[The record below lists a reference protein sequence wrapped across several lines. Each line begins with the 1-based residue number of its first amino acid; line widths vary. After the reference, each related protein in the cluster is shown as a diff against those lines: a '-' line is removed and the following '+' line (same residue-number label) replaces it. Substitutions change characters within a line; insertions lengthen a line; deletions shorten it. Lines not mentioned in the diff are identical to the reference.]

1 MGRPL
6 SKAKPMLRPD
16 LIEEARP
23 TAFGPAAPLRGTL
36 RVPGDKSISHRAL
49 MLSALA
55 LGRSRIEGLLEGSDV
70 LATAAALRAMGA
82 GIARGSDGV
91 WVVDGV
97 GTGSL
102 LQPEGALDMGN
113 SGTSARLL
121 MGLIASH
128 PISATIT
135 GDASLSRR
143 PMERVMAPLRRLGAE
158 FSASPGGRLPL
169 TMRGIS
175 PAAPLDHR
183 MTVASA
189 QVKSAILLAG
199 LNIAGVTRVFEP
211 VPTRDHSERMLKR
224 FGADLSVEAEAG
236 GEWIS
241 IRGEADLRPQS
252 IRVPADPSSAA
263 FLAVAALIVPGSEL
277 RIAGVGMNP
286 RRTGLFTLLRAMGGD
301 IDFADPR
308 DQDGEPVADLV
319 VRHSAL
325 RGVEVPPELIP
336 SMIDEFPIFFVAAAF
351 ADGETRAEGLGEL
364 RVKESDRIAAMAEG
378 LRAIGGRIEE
388 RGDAVAIRGSAGE
401 PLAGGAAIASRLD
414 HRIAMSFAVAGLN
427 CREPVQVDDMEPVAT
442 SFPGFAELLL
452 SLQEGGR

>member
-6 SKAKPMLRPD
+6 SKVKPMLRPD
-16 LIEEARP
+16 RIEQARAE
-23 TAFGPAAPLRGTL
+23 AFGPAAPLRGSV

-49 MLSALA
+49 MLSAMA
-55 LGRSRIEGLLEGSDV
+55 SGTSRIEGLLEGSDV

-82 GIARGSDGV
+82 GIERGSDGA

-102 LQPEGALDMGN
+102 LQPESALDMGN

-121 MGLIASH
+121 MGLLASH

-143 PMERVMAPLRRLGAE
+143 PMERVMAPLRAMGAGIERGSDGAWVVDGVGTGSLLQPESALDMGNSGTSARLLMGLLASHPISATITGDASLSRRPMERVMGPLRRIGAE

-175 PAAPLDHR
+175 PAAPLEHR

-224 FGADLSVEAEAG
+224 FGADLRVEQEAG

-241 IRGEADLRPQS
+241 IRGEA
-252 IRVPADPSSAA
+252 
-263 FLAVAALIVPGSEL
+263 
-277 RIAGVGMNP
+277 
-286 RRTGLFTLLRAMGGD
+286 
-301 IDFADPR
+301 
-308 DQDGEPVADLV
+308 
-319 VRHSAL
+319 
-325 RGVEVPPELIP
+325 
-336 SMIDEFPIFFVAAAF
+336 
-351 ADGETRAEGLGEL
+351 
-364 RVKESDRIAAMAEG
+364 
-378 LRAIGGRIEE
+378 
-388 RGDAVAIRGSAGE
+388 
-401 PLAGGAAIASRLD
+401 
-414 HRIAMSFAVAGLN
+414 
-427 CREPVQVDDMEPVAT
+427 
-442 SFPGFAELLL
+442 
-452 SLQEGGR
+452 